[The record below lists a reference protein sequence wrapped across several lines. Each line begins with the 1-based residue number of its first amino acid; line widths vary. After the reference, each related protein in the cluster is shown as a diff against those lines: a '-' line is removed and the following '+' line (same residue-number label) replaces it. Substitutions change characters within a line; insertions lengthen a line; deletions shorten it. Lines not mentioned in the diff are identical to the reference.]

1 MSETRQR
8 RLRIFKN
15 KSFARFARKND
26 IADEDLCEAIRDA
39 NRGLID
45 ADLGGGVIKQRIARK
60 GAGKSGGFR
69 TLILFRVKELAIF
82 VHGFAKNE
90 LENIRPDELAALK
103 KLAFI
108 MLGYRDDALSKAVA
122 SGTLVEVECDG
133 KSEAVS

>member
-1 MSETRQR
+1 VSETRQR

-26 IADEDLCEAIRDA
+26 ISDEDLCEAVRDA

-90 LENIRPDELAALK
+90 LDNIRPDELVALK
-103 KLAFI
+103 KLAFV
-108 MLGYRDDALSKAVA
+108 MLGYRDDVLSKAVA